1 MGSATF
7 HHSGKHHTRV
17 RKLNAPALLG
27 LGLLGITPLIFYGS
41 LMLLIF
47 GD

>member
-7 HHSGKHHTRV
+7 HRPGKHRTRV

-27 LGLLGITPLIFYGS
+27 LGLLGLTPLVFYGS